1 MTKLK
6 SGVLCGNDYYTL
18 ETLIK
23 SVEDTWEEPE
33 WGFPKGRRNYQEKD
47 IACATREF
55 EEETGYSPSSLKIIQ
70 NLCPIEEIFTG
81 SNYKSYKHC
90 YFLAKMDESDSEI
103 PVNYQKTEVSAVR
116 WFTHD
121 EALMK
126 IRPYNL
132 EKKEVLTRAN
142 TLLSRYRICS

>member
-1 MTKLK
+1 
-6 SGVLCGNDYYTL
+6 
-18 ETLIK
+18 
-23 SVEDTWEEPE
+23 
-33 WGFPKGRRNYQEKD
+33 
-47 IACATREF
+47 
-55 EEETGYSPSSLKIIQ
+55 
-70 NLCPIEEIFTG
+70 
-81 SNYKSYKHC
+81 
-90 YFLAKMDESDSEI
+90 MDESDSEL